1 MTFVIQ
7 QSYKATFGFKIDSVW
22 HGIGLM
28 VGCSWCV
35 LECKFARSGF
45 KKGVSVVGYCAS
57 RIEGQPVPMPTG
69 PNAISECEVA
79 RPSLPCHLSP
89 R

>member
-7 QSYKATFGFKIDSVW
+7 QSYKAIFGFKIDSVW

-45 KKGVSVVGYCAS
+45 KKNVSVVGYYAS
-57 RIEGQPVPMPTG
+57 RIEGQPVPEQSISG
-69 PNAISECEVA
+69 PYVVQIWSQM
-79 RPSLPCHLSP
+79 LQDF
-89 R
+89 